1 MRFSWQ
7 LPLRKTYEMVPC
19 FDLGVILKYV
29 MGRVMVAA
37 VEPGSVGGE
46 DKKIEAGDV
55 FDEVFGK
62 CLRKGEKRRERWLD
76 NGYQLR

>member
-1 MRFSWQ
+1 M
-7 LPLRKTYEMVPC
+7 
-19 FDLGVILKYV
+19 ILKYV